1 MRRIILV
8 VLVCSLLLGW
18 PASHALAN
26 FPIDLKT
33 DMNDEDVQAST
44 MSSGNTTILE
54 LANNTSKK
62 MFCEATFRTGPDFP
76 KVRKQSIE
84 PMKKVILNYTSSRE
98 IIRMKV
104 DVKCRPR

>member
-1 MRRIILV
+1 MRKMFLI
-8 VLVCSLLLGW
+8 VLGGSLLLGW

-33 DMNDEDVQAST
+33 DMNGEEVQAST

-62 MFCEATFRTGPDFP
+62 MFCEATFHTGPDFP

-104 DVKCRPR
+104 DVKCRPE